1 MTVVLS
7 DDRTKTIVAA
17 TGKQSMLEK
26 LLKLIEMG
34 TGEFEHFDAQ
44 HLATLDSTR
53 CLLKA
58 WAASDTLQ
66 QAGLYHLVYVF
77 TKQLSDDEKRALIEQ
92 RKAVSVLLGADV
104 EVIIYYYHACDFG
117 YLLEQPLNTATLSIF
132 DRFIE
137 QNIIL
142 DETRFRDVC
151 ELAVAI
157 EAERVLAKNQE
168 YGSNPLFLQQML
180 TKMQPYLS
188 RAAKNKLYQICDLHI
203 SQTNP

>member
-1 MTVVLS
+1 LALS

-17 TGKQSMLEK
+17 TGRESMLEK
-26 LLKLIEMG
+26 LRKLIELG
-34 TGEFEHFDAQ
+34 TGEFELFDAQ

-58 WAASDTLQ
+58 WAATDTLQ

-77 TKQLSDDEKRALIEQ
+77 TSKLSDGDNRALIEQ

-104 EVIIYYYHACDFG
+104 EAIIYYYHACDFSH
-117 YLLEQPLNTATLSIF
+117 LLEQPLNTAIL
-132 DRFIE
+132 DRFIG

-142 DETRFRDVC
+142 DETKFRDVC

-157 EAERVLAKNQE
+157 EVERVLAKNQE
-168 YGSNPLFLQQML
+168 YGSNQLFLQQML
-180 TKMQPYLS
+180 TKMQPFLS

-203 SQTNP
+203 AQTNP